1 MIKLWRN
8 YSREYSMYR
17 VSFKNLNPRN
27 AVENSVQIYHVM
39 HLLCLN
45 DFSCLN
51 ALLFVAEMFTT
62 GSCLE
67 LLAQVKFVEPKPIL
81 CLWNKIVKY
90 PCA

>member
-45 DFSCLN
+45 DFSCLD
-51 ALLFVAEMFTT
+51 ALLFVAQFFYYWFMLRTT
-62 GSCLE
+62 T
-67 LLAQVKFVEPKPIL
+67 L
-81 CLWNKIVKY
+81 CKIY
-90 PCA
+90 STINCSFLME